1 MNHLPLNTLAG
12 ESAAS
17 ILAAEAAVSA
27 EPATK
32 RLANLS
38 FRRGGAFLYSV
49 PCRLQTWHQVLGDL
63 YGSPWDILI
72 EHSCFP
78 AFAAGMSPESAAR
91 GVAQLQFGTR
101 SRTVFPRLPAL
112 LEPGNRYGLRCAACA
127 VKAMLVIGRQP
138 SFVCHCLPFV
148 TRCPGDGELLHL
160 ADESSTYEAGMFV
173 PGRPGARH
181 NSELYAACAYALL
194 STQSPEDLRAN
205 TLEKLTDCGYR
216 RAGGRW
222 HIAHLSGDWA
232 LVAREGFE
240 DGRLTTVA
248 TFEGFPAW
256 LLRAALREERPM
268 HPAWLALLNWFIARQ
283 GESCCIAPAQP
294 AARTTPSRQTGA
306 AYRPSRADIR
316 THRQQWLAH
325 KAAHPAAGRT
335 ALRRGLYAVWAWL
348 YRNDRA
354 WLLCHQPSN
363 ATKRGGRRSSKLE
376 ALLAPCVRVPVVPRK
391 DRRGLLHLGTAY
403 QVRVRLGVTDY
414 AYGRLSAI
422 DAGVSQQCIS
432 RVELARA
439 RVVSLQDALV
449 PDPHA
454 AALSVLARRVSLRES
469 TLNRALHAV
478 DREEHAR

>member
-1 MNHLPLNTLAG
+1 MRRLPLNTLAG
-12 ESAAS
+12 ESATS
-17 ILAAEAAVSA
+17 ILVSDAAVSV
-27 EPATK
+27 EPATT
-32 RLANLS
+32 RLAHLS

-49 PCRLQTWHQVLGDL
+49 PCRLQTWQQVLGDL
-63 YGSPWDILI
+63 YGSPWDILT

-78 AFAAGMSPESAAR
+78 AFAAGMVPQCAVR
-91 GVAQLQFGTR
+91 GVTQLQFGTR

-127 VKAMLVIGRQP
+127 AKAMLAIGRQP

-148 TRCPGDGELLHL
+148 TRCADHGDLLHL
-160 ADESSTYEAGMFV
+160 ADESSTYEAGMFML
-173 PGRPGARH
+173 GRPRARH
-181 NSELYAACAYALL
+181 NSELYAASAHALV
-194 STQSPEDLRAN
+194 STQIPEDLRAN
-205 TLEKLTDCGYR
+205 TLAKLTACGYR

-222 HIAHLSGDWA
+222 NISHLTSDWT
-232 LVAREGFE
+232 LVARDGFE
-240 DGRLTTVA
+240 DCRLTTVA
-248 TFEGFPAW
+248 TSEGFPAW
-256 LLRAALREERPM
+256 LLRAAEREERAM
-268 HPAWLALLNWFIARQ
+268 HPAWLALLNWFVARQ
-283 GESCCIAPAQP
+283 GESCCIAPAKP
-294 AARTTPSRQTGA
+294 TVRKAPSRQAGA
-306 AYRPSRADIR
+306 AYRPSRTDIK

-354 WLLCHQPSN
+354 WLLGHQPSN
-363 ATKRGGRRSSKLE
+363 ATRRGGRRSSKLG
-376 ALLAPCVRVPVVPRK
+376 ALLAPCVRAPAVTRQ

-414 AYGRLSAI
+414 AYGRLAAI

-439 RVVSLQDALV
+439 RVASLQDALE

-454 AALSVLARRVSLRES
+454 GAFSVLARRVSLREV
-469 TLNRALHAV
+469 TLNRALRPA
-478 DREEHAR
+478 DREEPTR

>member
-1 MNHLPLNTLAG
+1 MNHPPLNTLTG
-12 ESAAS
+12 ESATS
-17 ILAAEAAVSA
+17 ILVSDAAVSD

-32 RLANLS
+32 HLAHLS

-49 PCRLQTWHQVLGDL
+49 PCRLQTWHRVLGDR
-63 YGSPWDILI
+63 YGSPWDILT

-78 AFAAGMSPESAAR
+78 AFAAGMAPDCAAR

-127 VKAMLVIGRQP
+127 AEAMLVIGRQP

-148 TRCPGDGELLHL
+148 SRCAGHGKLLHL
-160 ADESSTYEAGMFV
+160 ADESSTYEAGMFM
-173 PGRPGARH
+173 PGRLRARH

-194 STQSPEDLRAN
+194 SAQSPEDLRAN
-205 TLEKLTDCGYR
+205 TLAKLTACGYR

-222 HIAHLSGDWA
+222 NISHLTSDWT

-240 DGRLTTVA
+240 DSRLTTVA
-248 TFEGFPAW
+248 TSDGFPAW
-256 LLRAALREERPM
+256 LLRAAEREERPM

-283 GESCCIAPAQP
+283 GESCCIAPAKP
-294 AARTTPSRQTGA
+294 TVRNAPSRQAGA
-306 AYRPSRADIR
+306 AYRPSRADIK

-325 KAAHPAAGRT
+325 KAAHPAAGKT

-354 WLLCHQPSN
+354 WLLGHQPSN
-363 ATKRGGRRSSKLE
+363 ATRRGGRRSSKLG
-376 ALLAPCVRVPVVPRK
+376 ALLAPCVRAPAVPRQ

-414 AYGRLSAI
+414 AYGRLAAI

-439 RVVSLQDALV
+439 RVASLQNALE

-454 AALSVLARRVSLRES
+454 AAISVLARRVSLREA
-469 TLNRALHAV
+469 TVNRALHPA
-478 DREEHAR
+478 DREEPTR

>member
-1 MNHLPLNTLAG
+1 MNHLPVNTLAG
-12 ESAAS
+12 ESATS
-17 ILAAEAAVSA
+17 ILVSDAAVSV

-32 RLANLS
+32 RLAHLS

-49 PCRLQTWHQVLGDL
+49 PCRLQTWQQVLGDL
-63 YGSPWDILI
+63 YGSPWDILT

-78 AFAAGMSPESAAR
+78 AFAAGMAPERAAR
-91 GVAQLQFGTR
+91 GIAQLQFGTR

-112 LEPGNRYGLRCAACA
+112 LEPGNRYGLRCPVCKAE
-127 VKAMLVIGRQP
+127 AMLVIGRQP
-138 SFVCHCLPFV
+138 SFVCHCLPFIS
-148 TRCPGDGELLHL
+148 RCGDHGELLHL
-160 ADESSTYEAGMFV
+160 EDESSTYEAGMFML
-173 PGRPGARH
+173 GRPGARR
-181 NSELYAACAYALL
+181 NSELYAACAHALL
-194 STQSPEDLRAN
+194 SKQSPEDLRAN
-205 TLEKLTDCGYR
+205 TLAKLTACGYR

-222 HIAHLSGDWA
+222 NISHLTSDWT

-240 DGRLTTVA
+240 DCRLTPVT
-248 TFEGFPAW
+248 TFEGFAAW
-256 LLRAALREERPM
+256 LLRAAEREERPM

-283 GESCCIAPAQP
+283 GESCCIAPAKP
-294 AARTTPSRQTGA
+294 AVRTVPSRQAGA
-306 AYRPSRADIR
+306 AYRPSRADIK

-325 KAAHPAAGRT
+325 KAAHPDAGRT

-363 ATKRGGRRSSKLE
+363 ATRRGGRRSSKLE
-376 ALLAPCVRVPVVPRK
+376 ALLAPYVRVPAVPRQ

-414 AYGRLSAI
+414 AYGRLSAV

-432 RVELARA
+432 RVELAQA
-439 RVVSLQDALV
+439 RVASLQDALEL
-449 PDPHA
+449 DQHA

-469 TLNRALHAV
+469 TLKYALHAGG
-478 DREEHAR
+478 REEEAR